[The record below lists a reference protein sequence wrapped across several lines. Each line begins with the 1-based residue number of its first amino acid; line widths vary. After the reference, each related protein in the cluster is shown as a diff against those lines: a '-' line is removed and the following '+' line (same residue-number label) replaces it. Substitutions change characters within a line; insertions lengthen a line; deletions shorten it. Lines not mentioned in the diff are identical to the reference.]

1 MTEIEAGARIA
12 VRQSPG
18 RRIDA
23 GVKQIDVQMQLT
35 WRHGI
40 SGFSVLVDRDAQQ
53 AGSIELSDWRVMSL
67 ISSIGDAAA
76 RIIFQIAFAR
86 VVAALCVL
94 RLRATANYIAMQ
106 QEITPRVDR
115 MKRKRPSSLI
125 W

>member
-1 MTEIEAGARIA
+1 M
-12 VRQSPG
+12 
-18 RRIDA
+18 
-23 GVKQIDVQMQLT
+23 
-35 WRHGI
+35 
-40 SGFSVLVDRDAQQ
+40 VDRDAQQ

-86 VVAALCVL
+86 VVATLCVL